1 MIAILIMIAQVTEQA
16 GYKISDHSEKIN
28 KLIKENERI
37 RQTNEKKIYVNQ
49 RLNEFKKPLVFKAK

>member
-1 MIAILIMIAQVTEQA
+1 MIAQVTEQA